1 MMVSVIIKKNVL
13 FLLNGSSGILGG
25 SREGSKSGGG
35 APAGSQGALGKADQ
49 VHWGPF
55 WEVLDLQN
63 VVRA

>member
-1 MMVSVIIKKNVL
+1 MVLVIIKKHMF
-13 FLLNGSSGILGG
+13 FLLNGPSGIPGG

-35 APAGSQGALGKADQ
+35 APAGSQGALGKVHQ

-63 VVRA
+63 VGMA